1 VSWEWI
7 LFATLAAVAIAS
19 AALAISLKN
28 SLACAMSLGVSF
40 VAMSG
45 LFALLHAPFVAV
57 IQILV
62 YAGAILVLVVFVIML
77 LNLPAGDPRLE
88 RVTKLRAVLAAAV
101 VVPLAPIAIFAIP
114 AAAGAAGRD
123 AAGSATP
130 LPDGFGGVGAVAK
143 SLFTTWVY
151 PFEIV
156 SLLLLVAMVAAVV
169 LAKRKI

>member
-1 VSWEWI
+1 METI
-7 LFATLAAVAIAS
+7 LFIVLAATAVVS
-19 AALAISLKN
+19 AALAISLRRAL
-28 SLACAMSLGVSF
+28 SCALALGVSF
-40 VAMSG
+40 VAVSG

-88 RVTKLRAVLAAAV
+88 RVTRLRAALSAAV
-101 VVPLAPIAIFAIP
+101 VAPIVPLVLVAVP
-114 AAAGAAGRD
+114 AAARGA
-123 AAGSATP
+123 SAEAP
-130 LPDGFGGVGAVAK
+130 PEGFGGIGAVAR
-143 SLFTTWVY
+143 SLFTDYLY

-169 LAKRKI
+169 LAKRRI

>member
-1 VSWEWI
+1 MSWEWV
-7 LFATLAAVAIAS
+7 LFAAFAATAVVS
-19 AALAISLKN
+19 AALAISLKGA
-28 SLACAMSLGVSF
+28 LPCAMALGVSF

-88 RVTKLRAVLAAAV
+88 RVTRLRAVVSFAV
-101 VVPLAPIAIFAIP
+101 VVPLLPVALIAIP
-114 AAAGAAGRD
+114 AATRGAGGTD
-123 AAGSATP
+123 AAGSVPA
-130 LPDGFGGVGAVAK
+130 GFGSVGAVAR
-143 SLFTTWVY
+143 SLFTDWVY

-156 SLLLLVAMVAAVV
+156 SILLLVAMVAAVV
-169 LAKRKI
+169 LAKRRI

>member
-1 VSWEWI
+1 MPWEWI
-7 LFATLAAVAIAS
+7 LFAALAATAVVS

-28 SLACAMSLGVSF
+28 SLACAMALGVSF

-88 RVTKLRAVLAAAV
+88 RVTRLRAVVASAV
-101 VVPLAPIAIFAIP
+101 VVPLVPLALLAIP
-114 AAAGAAGRD
+114 AASLSPEGGGAA
-123 AAGSATP
+123 APVPA
-130 LPDGFGGVGAVAK
+130 GFGSVGSVAR
-143 SLFTTWVY
+143 SLFTDWVY

-156 SLLLLVAMVAAVV
+156 SVLLLVAMVAAVV
-169 LAKRKI
+169 LAKRRI